1 MLILLL
7 LSIPASA
14 VAFFLLFLQ
23 VMAKIRARRD
33 PQRSV
38 TLACLMLGYA
48 VLGLCYLIVVVSGV

>member
-1 MLILLL
+1 MLIFLL

-14 VAFFLLFLQ
+14 VAFFLLVLQ

-33 PQRSV
+33 SQRSV

-48 VLGLCYLIVVVSGV
+48 VLGLCYLIVVAAGV